1 MYVRTSRY
9 RLTPEGLADLKA
21 GIREQMMGPITAAP
35 GNRLFAVMTS
45 PDDEQNGLFVSA
57 WDSKEDCD
65 NFESNV
71 RPALYARWKDGFD
84 GPFEVRY
91 WDVLWPGTLQIN
103 ETSLASPSPMY
114 VRTSYFKLH
123 EGQVE
128 TVSGHYEEEV
138 MGPLVAAEGNR
149 FVCVLISRDEERVG
163 SQVTGWNSKEDWERF
178 EKEVYPNNI
187 KNFWHL
193 FEVKPTATFWDLT
206 FPGRVRY

>member
-57 WDSKEDCD
+57 WESKDDCD
-65 NFESNV
+65 HFESEV
-71 RPALYARWKDGFD
+71 RPTLYARWKGGFD
-84 GPFEVRY
+84 GPFEVNY
-91 WDVLWPGTLQIN
+91 WETRWPGTIQIN
-103 ETSLASPSPMY
+103 ENSLANPSPMY
-114 VRTSYFKLH
+114 VRTSRFKLH

-128 TVSGHYEEEV
+128 TVAGHYREEV
-138 MGPLVAAEGNR
+138 MAPLIAAPGNR
-149 FVCVLISRDEERVG
+149 FVCVLLSTEEDRVG
-163 SQVTGWNSKEDWERF
+163 SQVTGWDSKEDWERF
-178 EKEVYPNNI
+178 EREVYPNNI

-193 FEVKPTATFWDLT
+193 FEVKPTATFWNLT
-206 FPGRVRY
+206 FPGQVRY

>member
-65 NFESNV
+65 HFEREV

-103 ETSLASPSPMY
+103 ENSLASPSPMY

-138 MGPLVAAEGNR
+138 MGPLVAAQGNR

-163 SQVTGWNSKEDWERF
+163 SQVTGWDSK
-178 EKEVYPNNI
+178 
-187 KNFWHL
+187 
-193 FEVKPTATFWDLT
+193 
-206 FPGRVRY
+206 GRLGTLRARGLPQ